1 MKIALEPIG
10 RSELMGG
17 PTSAL
22 KIAELSGSP
31 TVGIMMDTFHYYLS
45 QVPDA
50 EILAIPRE
58 KLFIVHVNDSED
70 RPIAELKDAHR
81 VHVGDGILPLKHDL
95 ELIKRVGYDSYLSI
109 EIFNEGYWKQ
119 PVDKVVADAKA
130 SLDRWLGQK
139 GN

>member
-1 MKIALEPIG
+1 ML
-10 RSELMGG
+10 
-17 PTSAL
+17 
-22 KIAELSGSP
+22 
-31 TVGIMMDTFHYYLS
+31 DTFHYYLS

-50 EILAIPRE
+50 EILAIPKE

-70 RPIAELKDAHR
+70 RPISELKDAHR

-95 ELIKRVGYDSYLSI
+95 ELIKRIGYDSFLSV

-119 PVDKVVADAKA
+119 PVEKVVADAKA